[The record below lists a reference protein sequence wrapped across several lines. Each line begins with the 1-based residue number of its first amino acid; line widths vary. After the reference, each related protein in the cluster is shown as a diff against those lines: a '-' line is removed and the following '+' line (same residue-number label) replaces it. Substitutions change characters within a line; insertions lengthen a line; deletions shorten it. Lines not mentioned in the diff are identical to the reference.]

1 MKKVTV
7 TAACEQEKLRA
18 IQFYLAKGNTSLEAE
33 LDRFLERLYKK
44 YVPVQTREY
53 IDSME
58 ATEERPRRRAAEA
71 ERADTTRS
79 ESPIDS

>member
-18 IQFYLAKGNTSLEAE
+18 IQFYLAKGSTSLEAE

-44 YVPVQTREY
+44 YVPTQTREY

-58 ATEERPRRRAAEA
+58 GAEERPRAKPVPPVSEKGEA
-71 ERADTTRS
+71 T
-79 ESPIDS
+79 

>member
-44 YVPVQTREY
+44 YVPLQTREY

-58 ATEERPRRRAAEA
+58 ATEERPRAKPERPVLSASEREA
-71 ERADTTRS
+71 ET
-79 ESPIDS
+79 

>member
-44 YVPVQTREY
+44 YVPAQTREY

-58 ATEERPRRRAAEA
+58 ATEERPRAKPERPALSASEREARA
-71 ERADTTRS
+71 
-79 ESPIDS
+79 

>member
-58 ATEERPRRRAAEA
+58 GTEERPRAKPVPPVSEKGEA
-71 ERADTTRS
+71 T
-79 ESPIDS
+79 

>member
-44 YVPVQTREY
+44 YVPAQTREY
-53 IDSME
+53 IGSME
-58 ATEERPRRRAAEA
+58 GTEERPRAKPVPPVSEKGEA
-71 ERADTTRS
+71 T
-79 ESPIDS
+79 

>member
-18 IQFYLAKGNTSLEAE
+18 IQFYLAKGNTSLEVE

-44 YVPVQTREY
+44 YVPAQTREY

-58 ATEERPRRRAAEA
+58 GTEERPRAKPVPPVSEKGEA
-71 ERADTTRS
+71 T
-79 ESPIDS
+79 